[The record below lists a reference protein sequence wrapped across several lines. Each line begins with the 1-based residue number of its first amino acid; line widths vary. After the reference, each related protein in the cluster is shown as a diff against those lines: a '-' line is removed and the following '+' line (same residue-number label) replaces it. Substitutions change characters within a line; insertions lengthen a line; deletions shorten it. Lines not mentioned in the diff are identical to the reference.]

1 MTTIKPNFQFSN
13 APYLCEVL
21 ITVFVAKKFSREN
34 KKAPQQ
40 VQDYCGVSLVS
51 LPLGDTRSISL
62 ILIDLFV
69 KFYKLKL

>member
-21 ITVFVAKKFSREN
+21 ITVFVAKNFYRED

-40 VQDYCGVSLVS
+40 VRDYCGVSLVS
-51 LPLGDTRSISL
+51 LPLGDT
-62 ILIDLFV
+62 
-69 KFYKLKL
+69 